1 MSNELR
7 APADPENELVS
18 VSGTAPGIAFAKKA
32 NAGKYK
38 RSNSIGVSRT
48 QSQLEI
54 SSDQVI
60 PVFSV
65 KVLLEP

>member
-7 APADPENELVS
+7 TPADPEDELVS
-18 VSGTAPGIAFAKKA
+18 VSNTAPGYAFAKKA
-32 NAGKYK
+32 NAGKSK

-48 QSQLEI
+48 PSQLEI

-60 PVFSV
+60 PVFLF
-65 KVLLEP
+65 KVLIEP